1 MGGLRPARLVG
12 SRMEDLTM
20 TNRGFHS
27 STELE
32 KETQTAAYTEP
43 PSDKLPLPPAS
54 GSRLVRAAVWVVFVA
69 VICTGAA
76 LLYWRSTHALPQV
89 HYETATVD
97 RGTIEAKVTATGSLS
112 ALLTVQVGSQVSG
125 RVQQLFVDYNSPVKK
140 GQAIAK
146 LDPLLFEAAVDQ
158 ARALYLTAQSN
169 LEKDGAQAANL
180 KLTYDRYNQ
189 LRTTQVVSQS
199 DFDTAQANY
208 KVAEAQVDA
217 DESSLDSARAALNQA
232 QTNLGYTTIVSPID
246 GIVISRSV
254 DVGQTVAASFQAP
267 TVFVIAQDLRQM
279 QVDTNVSEADVG
291 KLSPGMPVSFTV
303 DAYPAKTFMGKLR
316 QIRNAAQTV
325 QNVVTYDAVINLE
338 NPNLLLKP
346 GMTANVTFVVARKD
360 EVVRIR
366 NAALRF
372 RPDPQLLGQRGL
384 ADKTGA
390 PAAPGRVVWVLR
402 TGKPLPVTISTGI
415 SDGTWTE
422 VLEGTLQPGDV
433 LLTDM
438 TAQARRGL
446 FSH

>member
-1 MGGLRPARLVG
+1 
-12 SRMEDLTM
+12 M
-20 TNRGFHS
+20 TNRGFNS

-32 KETQTAAYTEP
+32 REPSAAYAEP
-43 PSDKLPLPPAS
+43 PSDEFPLPRAS
-54 GSRLVRAAVWVVFVA
+54 GSRLVRTAVWVVFA
-69 VICTGAA
+69 ALICTAAA
-76 LLYWRSTHALPQV
+76 LLYWRSAHALPQI

-97 RGTIEAKVTATGSLS
+97 RGIIEAKVTATGSLS

-146 LDPLLFEAAVDQ
+146 LDPLLLEAAVEQ
-158 ARALYLTAQSN
+158 ARAFYLTARSN
-169 LEKDGAQAANL
+169 LEKDRAQAANL
-180 KLTYDRYNQ
+180 KLTYDRYTQ
-189 LRTTQVVSQS
+189 LRTTRVVSQS

-208 KVAEAQVDA
+208 EVAEAQVDA
-217 DESSLDSARAALNQA
+217 DKSSLDSARAALNQA
-232 QTNLGYTTIVSPID
+232 QTNLGYATIISPID

-267 TVFVIAQDLRQM
+267 TLFVIAQDLRHM

-303 DAYPAKTFMGKLR
+303 DAYPAKTFVGKLR

-338 NPNLLLKP
+338 NQNLLLKP

-360 EVVRIR
+360 NVVRIR

-372 RPDPQLLGQRGL
+372 RPDPQLLGRLGL
-384 ADKTGA
+384 ADETVA
-390 PAAPGRVVWVLR
+390 PSAPGKVVWALR
-402 TGKPLPVTISTGI
+402 TGRPVPVTISPGI

-422 VLEGTLQPGDV
+422 ALEGPLHPGDV
-433 LLTDM
+433 LLTEM
-438 TAQARRGL
+438 TATAHRGL